1 MELAQPIVQDIQE
14 MHEEG
19 FPAYDCT
26 LGEEVLIVSTVLC
39 FLADSPMHAEITS
52 TPMPANSLHPCRACD
67 LASPARKDKPTMEY
81 VRQFFMINPDGSPG
95 KNETRSWSKIKD
107 MCHSIWTH
115 SKTPR
120 SKTTTLAM
128 FTELGVRDSIN
139 KELLERQWAIAAKKE
154 QASASDAQF
163 LKDVKKQDEVCKD
176 LLFNPFFTLSGFDGC
191 RDTPVELLHV
201 FLLGVVKYMTRD
213 FMNKLKPAQVALVM
227 ARYQSFCTDALNIPS
242 LQAYYMTRHF
252 SNFVGK
258 EFKIVLQA
266 APFVFFEYM
275 SEPQRDLWR
284 ALCQL
289 SPLVFQT
296 HIKDMSAYQQALQD
310 HIRWFLFQIA
320 KSTAQWVNKPKLHM
334 LLHLPDSIMRF
345 GPGSLFATEKF
356 ESYNSVLRNASIHS
370 NRRSLGHDIAVTF
383 ANFRIIRH
391 ILAGGYFWDTI
402 KNWYVSAADSV
413 TRMFSENPSVQK
425 TMGYNQQLL
434 MEHGHQEPQVGSRKV
449 LPDARVTPPADLAE
463 FLRGYEL
470 NQIGDINLNSKDKIV
485 AGTFIL
491 YRFPGP
497 VAAIGIARVDYLWE
511 ARSGT
516 SVRMYLLLSL
526 FAKGQVDNFYGMRAI
541 RRTGR
546 RKFVG
551 IEVRIPS
558 FARYLVAE
566 VLAIDNFGLCQ
577 CIAACIN
584 VQHNCHRRN
593 CAVSWTRGVQVER
606 RDTNIRVAE
615 MAHVDDND
623 YIVNGASLSSV
634 DVQRAFSDNPC
645 KEITN
650 HQQLT
655 ALHEGIAKW
664 HALDT
669 PAGPSGEFSALDP
682 ALS

>member
-1 MELAQPIVQDIQE
+1 MQ
-14 MHEEG
+14 EEG

-310 HIRWFLFQIA
+310 HTYVGFCS
-320 KSTAQWVNKPKLHM
+320 KSLRVQPTC
-334 LLHLPDSIMRF
+334 LPRRSSKVTTQYSAMR
-345 GPGSLFATEKF
+345 P
-356 ESYNSVLRNASIHS
+356 IHS

-402 KNWYVSAADSV
+402 KNWS
-413 TRMFSENPSVQK
+413 
-425 TMGYNQQLL
+425 
-434 MEHGHQEPQVGSRKV
+434 PQVGSRKV